1 MLPALPKTR
10 KTKEADFGIRF
21 RKWLENNPR
30 ISGAFE
36 LKQCGTSF
44 AFNDL
49 KDHQVTAL
57 LLVKSNK
64 GLLWKIADD
73 SRGVKPFDM
82 FYLRD
87 APAYVVIKFARSF
100 SLIDIDTFLLEKKR
114 SKRRSL
120 TESRAR
126 DISNLTIDI

>member
-1 MLPALPKTR
+1 MLPSLPKTL
-10 KTKEADFGIRF
+10 KKKEANFGIRF
-21 RKWLENNPR
+21 RKWLEENPR
-30 ISGAFE
+30 ISSAFE

-49 KDHQVTAL
+49 KDHQIAAL
-57 LLVKSNK
+57 LLVKSDK

-87 APAYVVIKFARSF
+87 APAYVVIKYVHSF

-120 TESRAR
+120 TEVRAKL
-126 DISNLTIDI
+126 ISNLTVEL